1 MLIEAAYRA
10 YSGQLLQAMIR
21 FSRDEEAARDAVAQA
36 FSKAWASRSR
46 LEAMPEAAMRA
57 WIYAAARN
65 GLIDAKRR
73 ESRSVPMAEP
83 PEEADPLSDPTDRML
98 IQSMLERLPQE
109 LAPLIQLR
117 YYQGLN
123 STEIGRLLGI
133 PAATVRTRLRAALGR
148 MRAML
153 RDTH

>member
-1 MLIEAAYRA
+1 
-10 YSGQLLQAMIR
+10 
-21 FSRDEEAARDAVAQA
+21 
-36 FSKAWASRSR
+36 
-46 LEAMPEAAMRA
+46 MRA

-109 LAPLIQLR
+109 LAPLVRLR